1 VPPGPGAS
9 LTRGTADVP
18 QQNEEAAALL
28 NTSAPD
34 VDARSAVFLAIKNA
48 FTLGGAL
55 VFTWSI
61 GLAIRV
67 FVLPRH
73 LGPTDFGTLNW
84 ADAFTTTLFVVLG
97 LGMEQYIRKEVAV
110 RPAIANEFYGGSFL
124 VRIAMTAGLLGI
136 IVAVLLGGHRSG
148 DVIALVILYAL
159 TQFAVTANGTL
170 GAMLHAKGRV
180 RGQSILSVVTKVV
193 WAVGILLAIA
203 TNVGF
208 WPYGASFL
216 ASEAIEVVVLT
227 WLAKEH
233 LGLVFRV
240 DWGATKRML
249 LSSLPYYVAGI
260 ATTAYG
266 KLDVSLLEFT
276 AGSKEVGL
284 YGAAAQLTQ
293 LTLLITPIIGWVLTP
308 MLARAADRSR
318 KELFD
323 HVCRSMEL
331 ILSLAMPVSLVINL
345 GADFWIHLIFGAPY
359 AGAVTALRVLA
370 TMVVLTYAAI
380 IYAMTLVMLERAWT
394 VAWISIAG
402 LVVNAG
408 LNLLFV
414 RYSVPMLGEGGGG
427 TGCAAAA
434 LGTEICVT
442 LCMGI
447 TIGPGAFDRRSVSTV
462 ARGLAVYAVVVGV
475 HLLLGHRLGA
485 GGALRVLVDAV
496 LYIGL
501 AIAVGALRPRE
512 MLSTVR
518 EAMRKPA
525 HA

>member
-1 VPPGPGAS
+1 M
-9 LTRGTADVP
+9 
-18 QQNEEAAALL
+18 QQENPEAAVLL

-34 VDARSAVFLAIKNA
+34 VDARSAIFLAIKNA

-55 VFTWSI
+55 IFTWSI

-110 RPAIANEFYGGSFL
+110 RPAIASEFYGGSFL
-124 VRIAMTAGLLGI
+124 VRIGMTAGLLGVI
-136 IVAVLLGGHRSG
+136 TAVLLGTHRSA
-148 DVIALVILYAL
+148 DVAATVILYAL

-193 WAVGILLAIA
+193 WAVGILIALAA
-203 TNVGF
+203 GVGL
-208 WPYGASFL
+208 WPYGAAFL

-233 LGLVFRV
+233 LGLAFRV
-240 DWGATKRML
+240 DFAATKRML
-249 LSSLPYYVAGI
+249 LSCLPYYVAGI

-266 KLDVSLLEFT
+266 KLDVTLLEFG

-284 YGAAAQLTQ
+284 YGAATQLTQ

-318 KELFD
+318 TELYD

-331 ILSLAMPVSLVINL
+331 VLTLAMPIALVINL
-345 GADFWIHLIFGAPY
+345 GADVWIHLIFGAPY

-394 VAWISIAG
+394 VAWISVAG
-402 LVVNAG
+402 LAVNAA
-408 LNLLFV
+408 LNLVFI
-414 RYSVPMLGEGGGG
+414 RYSVSRLGEGGGG

-434 LGTEICVT
+434 LGTEIFVT
-442 LCMGI
+442 VCMGVC
-447 TIGPGAFDRRSVSTV
+447 IGRGAFDRRSVSTLL
-462 ARGLAVYAVVVGV
+462 RSLAVAAVVVGV
-475 HLLLGHRLGA
+475 HLLVGDLGA
-485 GGALRVLVDAV
+485 VRVAIDGV
-496 LYIGL
+496 LYVVL

-518 EAMRKPA
+518 EAMRKPS
-525 HA
+525 